1 MVPAVT
7 RRARQVISLIRYLRE
22 LCVSCGR
29 IPTPAPIA
37 VFPLPRS
44 HVVAVAG
51 GWPLRDKEEVI
62 NQIINQSI
70 NQSDVYVDVR

>member
-1 MVPAVT
+1 MVPTVT

-29 IPTPAPIA
+29 IPTPASFT

-44 HVVAVAG
+44 HVVAVVG
-51 GWPLRDKEEVI
+51 GWPLRDKEEAS
-62 NQIINQSI
+62 NQSI